1 MVLSKSHCVRL
12 VYVFSQRR
20 VSAAIESLETKPC
33 IVVKPVKKL
42 LCQKDSIF
50 PDVKD
55 AMHRYVTYYCVYPEN
70 ERFFIASRLTCN
82 PLPAEKASKFS
93 SYITNGK
100 LITTSFK
107 SFSVNKEEVPDNEQE
122 KGTEKEMTERASE
135 DTEMV

>member
-1 MVLSKSHCVRL
+1 MHCGET
-12 VYVFSQRR
+12 SQK
-20 VSAAIESLETKPC
+20 ASLPKRQC
-33 IVVKPVKKL
+33 NL
-42 LCQKDSIF
+42 

-70 ERFFIASRLTCN
+70 ESFFIASRLTCN